1 MLSKMAKP
9 VYRKLRLVP
18 IQDKH
23 FGKVTTMWK
32 RILSTGRE
40 VMIAVTSS
48 ISKGVAYVNVEEQQ
62 FSELIEAASKSDPI
76 ILDMYNGVFD
86 SYRYGPLT
94 VECINH
100 NNLNPDESKEVYRSI
115 YKWDLILREK
125 SSDSDSDSESNQ
137 EKINRHQWIC
147 CGETHHLVGGF
158 RISI

>member
-1 MLSKMAKP
+1 MAKP

-23 FGKVTTMWK
+23 FGKVITKWK
-32 RILSTGRE
+32 RTLSTGRE

-48 ISKGVAYVNVEEQQ
+48 ISKGLVYVNVEEQQ

-76 ILDMYNGVFD
+76 VLDIYDGAFD

-100 NNLNPDESKEVYRSI
+100 DNLNSDESREVYRSI

-125 SSDSDSDSESNQ
+125 SSDSESESESELDQ

-158 RISI
+158 TISI

>member
-1 MLSKMAKP
+1 MAKP

-18 IQDKH
+18 KQDKH
-23 FGKVTTMWK
+23 FGKVITKWK
-32 RILSTGRE
+32 RTLSTGRE

-62 FSELIEAASKSDPI
+62 CSELMEAESKCDPI
-76 ILDMYNGVFD
+76 VLDTYDGAFD

-94 VECINH
+94 VECMDH
-100 NNLNPDESKEVYRSI
+100 ESLNPTESKEVYRSI

-125 SSDSDSDSESNQ
+125 SSDSESESESELDQ
-137 EKINRHQWIC
+137 EKIKRHQWIC

-158 RISI
+158 TISL

>member
-1 MLSKMAKP
+1 MAKP

-18 IQDKH
+18 IQDKY
-23 FGKVTTMWK
+23 FGKVTTKWK
-32 RILSTGRE
+32 RTLSTGRE
-40 VMIAVTSS
+40 VMIAVTST

-62 FSELIEAASKSDPI
+62 YSELIEAASKSDPVV
-76 ILDMYNGVFD
+76 LDMYDGAFD

-100 NNLNPDESKEVYRSI
+100 DNLNLDESKEVYRSI

-125 SSDSDSDSESNQ
+125 SSESESELESELDE

-147 CGETHHLVGGF
+147 CGETHNLVGGF
-158 RISI
+158 TISV